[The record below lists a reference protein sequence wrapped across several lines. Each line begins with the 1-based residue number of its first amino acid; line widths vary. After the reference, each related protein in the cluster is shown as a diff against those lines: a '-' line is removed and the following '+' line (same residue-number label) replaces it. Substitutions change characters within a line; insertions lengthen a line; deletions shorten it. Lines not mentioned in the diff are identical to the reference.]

1 MRKSPEPT
9 WARLG
14 FSEAPDFTESGKNI
28 GIVIIDTITP
38 HPAIQHLGHRLQ
50 YVTVHDD
57 FSITCRNIA
66 LEEPLDQDNDS
77 GEHGLMTL
85 LALSHKPFVLQGKT
99 HIGIA
104 PAAHYIVLNH
114 GAFKIG
120 EGERLKA
127 GIEWILNKQKEWNI
141 RIILS
146 TGWHALDHQ
155 VYLKSTSKNSTV
167 QALASAVRSGVLVVC
182 ANGNTRTANMLPPCD
197 YLAVGGYNDR
207 GLVERHKHVPFPD
220 EPYGRNA
227 EGHFRPDVLAPRV
240 YLTVPFFESNK
251 KADVISY
258 YEGTSGAAT
267 LVTGVAAFLMSTF
280 QGLDATTLRTALTA
294 YGDRIHGYD
303 NLAPRVNVTKAK
315 IAIELGQITNRP
327 QGALRSLRIG
337 HTTIELHSQDDIKRA
352 ISLSTLVERQLYSRN
367 LLWQYSLDC
376 SPIVR
381 RIAVCA
387 LDKPINENE
396 RKVFWERLAQESEG
410 GVRGWYAYALLQ
422 DARENESSKWIPL
435 STDINWTVRWCVK
448 EYLAMFPDFFPPF
461 EPTHNPDSIIS
472 KATPLIQWLR
482 GQNG

>member
-1 MRKSPEPT
+1 MRVLPEPT

-14 FSEAPDFTESGKNI
+14 FSEAPDFTESGKNM

-38 HPAIQHLGHRLQ
+38 HPALQHLGDRLQ

-66 LEEPLDQDNDS
+66 LEESLEHEDAS

-85 LALSHKPFVLQGKT
+85 LALSHKPFVFQGKT

-114 GAFKIG
+114 GAFKTG

-182 ANGNTRTANMLPPCD
+182 ANGNTRTANMLPPRE

-207 GLVERHKHVPFPD
+207 GHAERHIHVPFPD

-240 YLTVPFFESNK
+240 YLTVPSCEFIK
-251 KADVISY
+251 KADVVSY

-267 LVTGVAAFLMSTF
+267 LVTGVAAYLMSTF
-280 QGLDATTLRTALTA
+280 QGLDAATLRTALTT

-303 NLAPRVNVTKAK
+303 NLAPRVNVAKTKT
-315 IAIELGQITNRP
+315 AIELGQITNQP
-327 QGALRSLRIG
+327 QGALRSLRIRDT
-337 HTTIELHSQDDIKRA
+337 HIALHSQDDIKRA
-352 ISLSTLVERQLYSRN
+352 ISLSTLVERQLCSRN
-367 LLWQYSLDC
+367 LLWQYSFDR

-381 RIAVCA
+381 KIAVCA
-387 LDKPINENE
+387 LEKPINEYE
-396 RKVFWERLAQESEG
+396 REVFWERLAQESEG

-422 DARENESSKWIPL
+422 DARKNEGSKWIPL
-435 STDINWTVRWCVK
+435 STDINWTVRWCVS
-448 EYLAMFPDFFPPF
+448 EYLAMFPDFFPQF
-461 EPTHNPDSIIS
+461 EPTHDPDSIIS
-472 KATPLIQWLR
+472 KASPLIQWLS
-482 GQNG
+482 GQTE